1 MLVSLCLLKIEIDLN
16 DMSDEDNV
24 KAEGAFANVPP
35 NSRVIREHRGQRKPK
50 SIRIDNYTCSE
61 MEQSSENRGIL
72 PSSSSSREATPMAS
86 DDNQTNATNAEHTD
100 DKTFFPFFSGNPF
113 VEVTKGII
121 HMYKKKWVVFSLQ
134 VFFPEN

>member
-1 MLVSLCLLKIEIDLN
+1 MFVSLCLLKIEIDLN

-24 KAEGAFANVPP
+24 KSEGAANVPA

-50 SIRIDNYTCSE
+50 SIRIDNYACSE

-72 PSSSSSREATPMAS
+72 PSGSRETTPMVSESENQMSAS
-86 DDNQTNATNAEHTD
+86 PDHMD
-100 DKTFFPFFSGNPF
+100 DKKAFFSGNPF

-121 HMYKKKWVVFSLQ
+121 HMYKKK
-134 VFFPEN
+134 

>member
-16 DMSDEDNV
+16 NMSDDDGNV
-24 KAEGAFANVPP
+24 KSEGAANVPA

-50 SIRIDNYTCSE
+50 SIRIDNYTCTE
-61 MEQSSENRGIL
+61 MEESTENRGIL
-72 PSSSSSREATPMAS
+72 PSSSRETTPMTS
-86 DDNQTNATNAEHTD
+86 DDGNQTGNANPEHTD

-121 HMYKKKWVVFSLQ
+121 HMYKKK
-134 VFFPEN
+134 